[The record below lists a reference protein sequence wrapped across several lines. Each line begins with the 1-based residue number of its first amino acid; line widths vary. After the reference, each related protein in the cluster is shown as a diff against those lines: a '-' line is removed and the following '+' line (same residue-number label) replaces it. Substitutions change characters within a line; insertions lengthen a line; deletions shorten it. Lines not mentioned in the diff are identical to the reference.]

1 MYRRA
6 SRVYPKRK
14 FRRRIARRLLSLVV
28 LLGICAMLFP
38 LPFAPPVP
46 HSTDKDLSEPFPCQN
61 RPCGCQSAAQ
71 CWKKC
76 CCFTDTQKVAWA
88 KANNVKVPD
97 FVLVAAK
104 RELEASQKTSSTA
117 GKFAPK
123 TAMPT
128 SNCGCCKKEAV
139 AAANSTC
146 NKDAATVAVTTSQTC
161 DVAAVDEIT
170 TAPKN
175 RTSPA
180 SKWVMAVFAAECQG
194 QGPFAFSYS
203 CPTIPTQPVLMTTS
217 VAEIETVE
225 IESERLTQLPMRPPL
240 PPPKI
245 V

>member
-1 MYRRA
+1 
-6 SRVYPKRK
+6 
-14 FRRRIARRLLSLVV
+14 
-28 LLGICAMLFP
+28 MLFP
-38 LPFAPPVP
+38 LPFAPPVQ

-71 CWKKC
+71 CWRKC

-104 RELEASQKTSSTA
+104 RELEASQKTSSAA
-117 GKFAPK
+117 GMSAPK
-123 TAMPT
+123 TALPAN
-128 SNCGCCKKEAV
+128 NCACCKKESV
-139 AAANSTC
+139 AAANLTC
-146 NKDAATVAVTTSQTC
+146 NKDASTVAVATSQTC
-161 DVAAVDEIT
+161 DVATLDET
-170 TAPKN
+170 TTPSEIRK
-175 RTSPA
+175 SPV

-194 QGPFAFSYS
+194 QGPFALSYS
-203 CPTIPTQPVLMTTS
+203 CPTIPTQPVLMTIS
-217 VAEIETVE
+217 VAKIETVE